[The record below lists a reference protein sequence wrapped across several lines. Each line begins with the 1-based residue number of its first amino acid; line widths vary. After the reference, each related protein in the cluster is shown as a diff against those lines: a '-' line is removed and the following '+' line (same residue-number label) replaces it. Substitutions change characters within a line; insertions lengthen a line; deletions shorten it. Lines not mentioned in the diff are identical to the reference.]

1 MSRAGLIIR
10 ALLLLALLG
19 TATVPDGFM
28 RSAAPDGLRI
38 VLCMEDGPREVWL
51 TEAGDVVP
59 VDDHEDRDPTHC
71 VQVSVAGTDLPP
83 LTGAIIRLPR
93 WPTAPPSAG
102 DRPAA
107 AQQTPN
113 RHRVRAPPIPA

>member
-10 ALLLLALLG
+10 ALLLLALFG

-51 TEAGDVVP
+51 TEAGEVVP
-59 VDDHEDRDPTHC
+59 VDDHQDHDQPHC
-71 VQVSVAGTDLPP
+71 IQVSVAGTDLPP
-83 LTGAIIRLPR
+83 HFGALIRLPL
-93 WPTAPPSAG
+93 WPTAPPQA
-102 DRPAA
+102 DDQRAT
-107 AQQTPN
+107 AQTNPN
-113 RHRVRAPPIPA
+113 HHRARAPPLPA